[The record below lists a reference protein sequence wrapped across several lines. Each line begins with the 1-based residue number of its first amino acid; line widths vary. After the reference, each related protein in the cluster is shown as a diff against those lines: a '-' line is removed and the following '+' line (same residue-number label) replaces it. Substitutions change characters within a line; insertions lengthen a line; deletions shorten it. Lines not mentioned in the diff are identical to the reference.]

1 MKKTILLIGLLIAG
15 VSIQRSFAQ
24 VSVNINIGSQPLWGP
39 TGYDYVQYYY
49 LPDIDAYY
57 NVANR
62 QFIYMDRNRWVFA
75 NALPGYYQCD
85 LDRCYKVVVN
95 DANPWMRADF
105 YRNRYVQYRGYYD
118 RQRIIRN
125 TTDVRYVQ
133 VHRWDDRRDDRR
145 YYGDNDWRRN
155 NGNTNWRV
163 NNDHNNGWRDNGRD
177 NNWNNNNNGRGNDR
191 DNNWNNNNG
200 RGNGRDNN
208 WNNNNNNGRG
218 NDNRG
223 DNGRWRDHR

>member
-49 LPDIDAYY
+49 LPDVDAYY

-62 QFIYMDRNRWVFA
+62 QFIYMDRDRWVYGS
-75 NALPGYYQCD
+75 ALPGYYQCD

-95 DANPWMRADF
+95 DPNPWMRGDY

-125 TTDVRYVQ
+125 TNDVRYVQ
-133 VHRWDDRRDDRR
+133 VHRWNDRRDDRR
-145 YYGDNDWRRN
+145 YYSDNDNRWN
-155 NGNTNWRV
+155 NGGTSWRV
-163 NNDHNNGWRDNGRD
+163 NHDRDNGWRDNGRD
-177 NNWNNNNNGRGNDR
+177 NNWNQN
-191 DNNWNNNNG
+191 

-208 WNNNNNNGRG
+208 WNNGNGRDNWNNQNGGNGRDNNWRG

-223 DNGRWRDHR
+223 DNGHWRDHR